1 VPHSEEDQEA
11 VFRGFRDRLEGLTKE
26 QFGYTIDNVA
36 TNKERNLKALNDYVE
51 GRNRIRAMFRQRP
64 LDLGSASDRQKLADD
79 ISCSLSP
86 ENLTCDGELPRSV
99 VQKKWRM
106 LTQVRQQLERLD
118 PQVAFYE

>member
-1 VPHSEEDQEA
+1 MRALEDY
-11 VFRGFRDRLEGLTKE
+11 LT
-26 QFGYTIDNVA
+26 
-36 TNKERNLKALNDYVE
+36 
-51 GRNRIRAMFRQRP
+51 GRNSIRAMFKQRP
-64 LDLGSASDRQKLADD
+64 LSLDDAGDRQRLADD
-79 ISCSLSP
+79 ISSALSP

>member
-1 VPHSEEDQEA
+1 L
-11 VFRGFRDRLEGLTKE
+11 R
-26 QFGYTIDNVA
+26 
-36 TNKERNLKALNDYVE
+36 ALNEYVAQ
-51 GRNRIRAMFRQRP
+51 RNSIRAMFKQRP
-64 LDLGSASDRQKLADD
+64 LSLADAEDRQKLADD